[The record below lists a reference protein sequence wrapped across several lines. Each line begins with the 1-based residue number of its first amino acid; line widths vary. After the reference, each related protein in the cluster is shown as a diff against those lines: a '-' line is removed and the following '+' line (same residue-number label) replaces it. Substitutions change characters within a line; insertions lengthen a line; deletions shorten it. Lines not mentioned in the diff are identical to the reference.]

1 MLSTPDLKDKYQK
14 KVFQGFESMKSF
26 GNRDSFF
33 GQIKTV
39 TCHDDNSKVK
49 EILGTNGK
57 GKVLVINPNLITHA
71 AMIGDEIAQ
80 KAIDNE
86 WNGIFVAGYV
96 RDVELLK
103 EMDIGILALGSTTAK
118 TNKNDKG
125 FLGEDVIFGGVI
137 LSENSWLYA
146 DKNGWLVSKESLE
159 VD

>member
-1 MLSTPDLKDKYQK
+1 MFSTPDLKDKYQK
-14 KVFQGFESMKSF
+14 KVFQGFKSMKSF
-26 GNRDSFF
+26 GSKDSFF

-57 GKVLVINPNLITHA
+57 GKVLVINSNLITHA

-103 EMDIGILALGSTTAK
+103 QMDLGILALGSTTTK
-118 TNKNDKG
+118 TNKNNKG

-137 LSENSWLYA
+137 LSCLLYTSPSPRDWTISRMPSSA
-146 DKNGWLVSKESLE
+146 
-159 VD
+159 

>member
-1 MLSTPDLKDKYQK
+1 MFSTPDLIDKYQK

-26 GNRDSFF
+26 GNRDIFF

-49 EILGTNGK
+49 EMLGTNGK
-57 GKVLVINPNLITHA
+57 GKVLVINSNLISHA

-103 EMDIGILALGSTTAK
+103 EMDLGILALGSTTTK
-118 TNKNDKG
+118 TSKNNKG
-125 FLGEDVIFGGVI
+125 FLGKDVIFGGVI
-137 LSENSWLYA
+137 LSEDSWLYA
-146 DKNGWLVSKESLE
+146 DKNGWLVSKEPLE
-159 VD
+159 FN

>member
-1 MLSTPDLKDKYQK
+1 
-14 KVFQGFESMKSF
+14 MKSF
-26 GNRDSFF
+26 GNIDTFF

-49 EILGTNGK
+49 EILGTNGR
-57 GKVLVINPNLITHA
+57 GKVLVINSNLITHA

-103 EMDIGILALGSTTAK
+103 EMDIGILALGSTIAK

-159 VD
+159 VN

>member
-1 MLSTPDLKDKYQK
+1 MFSTPDLKNKYQK

-26 GNRDSFF
+26 GNIDSFF

-49 EILGTNGK
+49 EILGTSGK
-57 GKVLVINPNLITHA
+57 GKVLVINSNLVTHA

-80 KAIDNE
+80 TAIDNE
-86 WNGIFVAGYV
+86 WSGVFIVGLV

-103 EMDIGILALGSTTAK
+103 QMNLGILALGSTTTK
-118 TNKNDKG
+118 TNKNNKG

-137 LSENSWLYA
+137 LREGSWFYA
-146 DKNGWLVSKESLE
+146 DKNGWLVSKDRLE
-159 VD
+159 ID